1 MKNKNWIWVGAGAL
15 VAVAATLFFI
25 KKNKKNHNN
34 EKPPKKAPQLDIEN
48 PGSQS
53 DFPTAPNPS
62 EVG

>member
-1 MKNKNWIWVGAGAL
+1 MKNKNWIWIGAGAL
-15 VAVAATLFFI
+15 AAVAATVFFI
-25 KKNKKNHNN
+25 KKKNSSGE